1 MPVTG
6 SNLAGRGEQAQSKG
20 LLTDQ
25 ICLQGKQS
33 REEMLSA
40 DIPEGISG
48 SSNNN
53 NNSKEATAKGDTQAE
68 PDQNCD
74 GRVGQVGKAAQQGS
88 AAGCVHSRLSRRAA
102 PQRSGVIPPQ
112 NL

>member
-1 MPVTG
+1 VTG
-6 SNLAGRGEQAQSKG
+6 SNLAGRGEQAPSKG

-40 DIPEGISG
+40 EIPEGISG
-48 SSNNN
+48 SS

-68 PDQNCD
+68 PDQNCN

-112 NL
+112 ILY